1 MRKFLLT
8 ALMAMAWLLASPR
21 VQWPDSQW
29 MEGGATPALAQE
41 FKGIMVDEEPRRGS
55 KPNKESAD
63 KPNKKKQ
70 STKKQAQ
77 PHKRV
82 GSSGIVTSNQP
93 GKYPIQPITPAQQ
106 PDVRRTVIQPERDP
120 RYPNVPTVPVIP
132 GASATGSGVETSQ
145 DRVIR
150 CTHQGGLGGLGPG
163 QQGTYVHNCAF

>member
-1 MRKFLLT
+1 MRKFLVT
-8 ALMAMAWLLASPR
+8 ALMTTAWLLASPR

-29 MEGGATPALAQE
+29 MEVGATPALAQE
-41 FKGIMVDEEPRRGS
+41 FKGIMVDEEPRRAT
-55 KPNKESAD
+55 KPNNDSAE
-63 KPNKKKQ
+63 KPGKKKQ

-93 GKYPIQPITPAQQ
+93 GKYPIRPIAPAQQ

-132 GASATGSGVETSQ
+132 
-145 DRVIR
+145 
-150 CTHQGGLGGLGPG
+150 
-163 QQGTYVHNCAF
+163 

>member
-1 MRKFLLT
+1 MRKFLL
-8 ALMAMAWLLASPR
+8 MAMMTLAWLLASPR
-21 VQWPDSQW
+21 VQWADSEW
-29 MEGGATPALAQE
+29 LEVGATATLAQE
-41 FKGIMVDEEPRRGS
+41 FKGIMVEEEPRAA
-55 KPNKESAD
+55 KPG
-63 KPNKKKQ
+63 KKKH
-70 STKKQAQ
+70 STKKQAR

-82 GSSGIVTSNQP
+82 GSSGVVTSNQP
-93 GKYPIQPITPAQQ
+93 GKYPIRPITPAQQ
-106 PDVRRTVIQPERDP
+106 PNLSRTVIQPERDP